1 MNLLTYEE
9 GDRILIVGD
18 FNIHVC
24 CETGPLVKYF
34 LTLINTFN
42 LTQWVRKPTHIKG
55 HMLDLVLSNGLVISI
70 TDIKDSGISDNFP
83 VMFDVSVCNVE
94 TTAHFPAAFIN
105 SVLCY
110 ANSNNDLSVDE
121 LTNLLISACS
131 SILDTVAPLRT
142 KRTKLLHQP

>member
-1 MNLLTYEE
+1 MNLLTYEG

-42 LTQWVRKPTHIKG
+42 LTQWVRKPTHVKG

-70 TDIKDSGISDNFP
+70 TDIKDCGISDNFP

-94 TTAHFPAAFIN
+94 LRP
-105 SVLCY
+105 
-110 ANSNNDLSVDE
+110 
-121 LTNLLISACS
+121 LLISPLLLSTRSFVMLTVIMIFRLMS
-131 SILDTVAPLRT
+131 SLICLSQLAPLFSIPW
-142 KRTKLLHQP
+142 LL